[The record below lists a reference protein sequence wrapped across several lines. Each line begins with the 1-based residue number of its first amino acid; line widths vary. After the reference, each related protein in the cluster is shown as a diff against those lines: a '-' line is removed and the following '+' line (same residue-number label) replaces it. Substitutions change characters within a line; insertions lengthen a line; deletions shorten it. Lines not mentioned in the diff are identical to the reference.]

1 MLTLTTGYARRGPPW
16 QAKGIRMIPIKTE
29 SAWRGTSDCRQCGI
43 RAMVLFADLNEHDFG
58 QIHAPIDDME
68 YAQGDALYAEATPA
82 QGIFTLRSGMVKLV
96 RSTVDGRQRIVRVL
110 RAGDVIGLEAL
121 AGARYD
127 SDAVAL
133 TPVTVCRI
141 PLNVIQKLASGSP
154 RLHTQLMHKWQ
165 RALKDADDWLADMNF
180 GTARQR
186 VTNLVLKMRSPINPD
201 VSVLFSRED
210 MGAMLDLKLETVSR
224 EISSLVRDGVIKQL
238 DKQGRIYRVN
248 QPAGLSVH

>member
-1 MLTLTTGYARRGPPW
+1 
-16 QAKGIRMIPIKTE
+16 MIPIKTE

-96 RSTVDGRQRIVRVL
+96 RSTVDGRKRIVRVL

>member
-1 MLTLTTGYARRGPPW
+1 
-16 QAKGIRMIPIKTE
+16 MIPIKTE

-43 RAMVLFADLNEHDFG
+43 RDMVLFADLNEHDFSH
-58 QIHAPIDDME
+58 IHAPIDDLE
-68 YAQGDALYAEATPA
+68 YAQGNTLYAEASPA
-82 QGIFTLRSGMVKLV
+82 PCIFTLRSGMVKLV
-96 RSTVDGRQRIVRVL
+96 RSTLDGRPRIVRVL
-110 RAGDVIGLEAL
+110 RAGDVVGLEAL
-121 AGARYD
+121 ADGRYD
-127 SDAVAL
+127 CDAIAL

-141 PLNVIQKLASGSP
+141 PLNVIHKLASGSP

-186 VTNLVLKMRSPINPD
+186 VANLVLKMRSPNNHD
-201 VSVLFSRED
+201 MSVLFSRED

-224 EISSLVRDGVIKQL
+224 EISRLVREGVIKQL

-248 QPAGLSVH
+248 QPEGLSVH